1 MKLAYKPVGG
11 VESVV
16 LYPADAVQTALFSS
30 EGCSA
35 TLLGEDLEVA
45 LLDDGSYYEE
55 RAESDEGITKIA
67 HRLHLVADR
76 GEAEAWLD
84 ADFVE
89 RASIEGVVA
98 VVPLADGRRLLV
110 GYSSHFGS
118 EQPLRLT
125 LLTSSSGSKLH
136 DNPTV
141 TLQLVSYDTEFS
153 CEMFNDFND

>member
-35 TLLGEDLEVA
+35 TLLGEELEVA

-55 RAESDEGITKIA
+55 RAESVDGITKIA

-76 GEAEAWLD
+76 GLRCRK
-84 ADFVE
+84 VS
-89 RASIEGVVA
+89 RH
-98 VVPLADGRRLLV
+98 LLCL
-110 GYSSHFGS
+110 SCF
-118 EQPLRLT
+118 PI
-125 LLTSSSGSKLH
+125 
-136 DNPTV
+136 
-141 TLQLVSYDTEFS
+141 QLI
-153 CEMFNDFND
+153 